1 MLPKKI
7 IGIGLPRT
15 GNVTLAACV
24 RQLFEFQTVGWN
36 KQAAEAVVGNDW
48 RTVQEMAAG
57 NRCLTELPW
66 AAIFRKLDTW
76 FPDSKFVLTY
86 RDPHTWIESM
96 TEQIDKIRNPETAGG
111 AEFRRWF
118 FGAAYPLGNEQ
129 QYTRRYV
136 QHIQEVS
143 RYFQTSKKLL
153 IISWE
158 QHGWTELCN
167 FLGISPPAITFPH
180 LNKGTIH
187 GKEILHL

>member
-96 TEQIDKIRNPETAGG
+96 TEQIDKIRNPERLVGQNSGDGSSEQRILSGTSNNTHADTCSIY
-111 AEFRRWF
+111 RRSADIF
-118 FGAAYPLGNEQ
+118 KRVKNY
-129 QYTRRYV
+129 
-136 QHIQEVS
+136 
-143 RYFQTSKKLL
+143 
-153 IISWE
+153 
-158 QHGWTELCN
+158 
-167 FLGISPPAITFPH
+167 
-180 LNKGTIH
+180 
-187 GKEILHL
+187 